1 MVSTI
6 GVLHK
11 EPGAHPSDSSAQGIS
26 EGFMGVP
33 FKLCFSRIRKG
44 TGNLHKN
51 LSKRSASEMP
61 GCIKESKGTET
72 KVKCNFNEL
81 MEPDE

>member
-1 MVSTI
+1 M
-6 GVLHK
+6 
-11 EPGAHPSDSSAQGIS
+11 
-26 EGFMGVP
+26 P

-44 TGNLHKN
+44 TDYQHKN

-61 GCIKESKGTET
+61 GCVKESKGTET
-72 KVKCNFNEL
+72 KVKCKFNEL